1 MRHLVSSIVIM
12 GLGFSSVGSA
22 DIVLSG
28 ITLHQTADS
37 TGAYA
42 NGHYDTAGVPIG
54 SFNLYVDNGAGGFV
68 NTGNGAGTAISIP
81 LALGAN
87 TFNAYDVGG
96 LPGLIVLNLFFGNS
110 QTLQISAF
118 TTEDVTAAPTA
129 VAAGVLVGLMNIDG
143 TPTPVPTG
151 PAPGALSFVQDNK
164 LITLTSVQDF
174 SPSNLGGPAPGDR
187 VSGRDSVPDGSND
200 GRLRFTLQVS
210 DLTNTSPVPEP
221 SLGILTGVGLAIL
234 ALKRRRGSLRH

>member
-1 MRHLVSSIVIM
+1 MNRLVSSIVIL

-22 DIVLSG
+22 DILLSG

-54 SFNLYVDNGAGGFV
+54 SFNLYVDNGIGGFL

-81 LALGAN
+81 LALGTN
-87 TFNAYDVGG
+87 TFDAYDVGG

-110 QTLQISAF
+110 QTLQISAL

-129 VAAGVLVGLMNIDG
+129 VAAGVLVGLMNING
-143 TPTPVPTG
+143 TPLPVPTG
-151 PAPGALSFVQDNK
+151 PAPGELSFIQDNK
-164 LITLTSVQDF
+164 RVTLTSLQDF
-174 SPSNLGGPAPGDR
+174 SPGNQAGPAPGDR
-187 VSGRDSVPDGSND
+187 VSERDSVPDGSND

-210 DLTNTSPVPEP
+210 DVTNTGAVPEP
-221 SLGILTGVGLAIL
+221 SLGILTGVGFAIL
-234 ALKRRRGSLRH
+234 ALKSRRGSLRR